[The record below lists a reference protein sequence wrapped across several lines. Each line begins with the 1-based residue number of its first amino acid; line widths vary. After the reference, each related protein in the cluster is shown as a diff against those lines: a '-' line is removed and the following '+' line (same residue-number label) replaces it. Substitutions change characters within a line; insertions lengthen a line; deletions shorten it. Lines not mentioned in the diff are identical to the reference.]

1 MKERT
6 LIDFTLP
13 PLDPTAF
20 AKPDPFDVANI
31 RLQLEANRRKAN
43 QRDET
48 RDLDTSRGR

>member
-13 PLDPTAF
+13 PLDPTDF

-31 RLQLEANRRKAN
+31 RLFNQARLRKLN
-43 QRDET
+43 ERDDSRE
-48 RDLDTSRGR
+48 LDNSRVR